1 MAEAALRGGGRP
13 LARALREAVRGNK
26 SARTRLGRRAPFAS
40 CGKCRGAVEDIDSED
55 GLGVARRREAK
66 GPPAGQKVR
75 LGSWRRAVGLAL
87 PPPLPKP
94 PLGAPKAR
102 SPTPLECG
110 GPCTASDAPLGRPRR
125 GPLPHPTPSRSA
137 RTPPGRPSAHAGSL
151 NHGAVLKEGRAE
163 AAHVDDGGVIVA
175 RRADGLG
182 QLELTLPHALHAL
195 RVALQHLVEGEGE
208 ERVGGGV
215 DGRGVGESEG

>member
-1 MAEAALRGGGRP
+1 MLVSPGLHAFPLFASRRGAARRCL
-13 LARALREAVRGNK
+13 
-26 SARTRLGRRAPFAS
+26 RAP
-40 CGKCRGAVEDIDSED
+40 
-55 GLGVARRREAK
+55 
-66 GPPAGQKVR
+66 R
-75 LGSWRRAVGLAL
+75 LS
-87 PPPLPKP
+87 
-94 PLGAPKAR
+94 
-102 SPTPLECG
+102 
-110 GPCTASDAPLGRPRR
+110 
-125 GPLPHPTPSRSA
+125 
-137 RTPPGRPSAHAGSL
+137 PPGRPSAHAGPL